1 MVGKPMTGK
10 KKKTPIN
17 GTVLVSLLLALS
29 VALGVVHARED
40 SDGPLHRIQSI
51 AGMIAS
57 PLQLAGAGV
66 AYAADTASDAVEDAT
81 VSDASYTALQEE
93 NAELRAQLVEMEEL
107 RQENERL
114 TSLLDFQD
122 QYDLSG
128 VTGVVIGSSSD
139 SYSREI
145 TVNVGSNSGVE
156 VGLAVVGPGGLVGQV
171 IEVSPLTCRVR
182 LLADPQSSIS
192 AYLQSSRDEC
202 IISGS
207 VDGLLYLEY
216 LDDSVQV
223 EVGDVV
229 VTSGMGGTY
238 PSGIAIGTVTNVIS
252 EAGTSDR
259 TIIVSPLAEADS
271 LEEVT
276 IVTSTSS
283 DSSDDDSSDEESSDS
298 DSDDSESGE

>member
-1 MVGKPMTGK
+1 MVGKPMTIK
-10 KKKTPIN
+10 KKKAPIN
-17 GTVLVSLLLALS
+17 GTVLVSALLVLS
-29 VALGVVHARED
+29 LALGVVYARED
-40 SDGPLHRIQSI
+40 SNGLLHRVQSI
-51 AGMIAS
+51 AGMIVS

-66 AYAADTASDAVEDAT
+66 AYAADTASDAIEDAT
-81 VSDASYTALQEE
+81 VSDATYTALQEE

-145 TVNVGSNSGVE
+145 TVNLGSNSGVE
-156 VGLAVVGPGGLVGQV
+156 AGLAVVGPGGLVGQV

-182 LLADPQSSIS
+182 LLADPQNSIS
-192 AYLQSSRDEC
+192 AYLQSSRAEC

-229 VTSGMGGTY
+229 VTSGIGGTY
-238 PSGIAIGTVTNVIS
+238 PAGIAIGTVTNVIS
-252 EAGTSDR
+252 ESGTSDR

-276 IVTSTSS
+276 IVTSSS
-283 DSSDDDSSDEESSDS
+283 GDSDTADS